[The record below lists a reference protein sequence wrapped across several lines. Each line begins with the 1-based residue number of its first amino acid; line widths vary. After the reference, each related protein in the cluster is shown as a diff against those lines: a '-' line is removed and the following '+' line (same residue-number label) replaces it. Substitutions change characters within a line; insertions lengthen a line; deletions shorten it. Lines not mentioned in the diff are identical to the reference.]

1 MTDLVQLPSPQSANG
16 AVSRKRRRRNAY
28 IVQANPSAPGLAA
41 GLIKAYCL
49 HKLGLESEWNI
60 EIINFEGAS
69 YRCLKDTLSGHY
81 AIDGVFMLRDMY
93 RRLDEQPPDV
103 IAYSSY
109 SWNTGLFSYMARS
122 FRELFPDAL
131 MVVGGLGVFGHE
143 ESFLRGHPEFQI
155 ALGGEGEQA
164 FGSLLMELSREA
176 PDFSRVTGLTMV
188 EENTVIKGLQNPL
201 MLHLDDIPSPIL
213 LDYVEILR
221 DGAYSVNLML
231 ETSRG
236 CPMPCSF
243 CLMSEMPA
251 TGRYHSFDYV
261 REELDWVLARGY
273 NVEFADAIFH
283 TNADRCNQIFEYL
296 LCNHNG
302 RSKFNF
308 EIFVEI
314 LRDDTIELMGEMA
327 RRDMLR
333 PCQIGL
339 QSIQAQALKLAR
351 RPFRRERFEERLTR
365 FHDATDNFAAIDLI
379 FGLPGDNY
387 AGYLNGID
395 FVFSKQP
402 FAMLLHHLVVIA
414 GTAQARTVAEHEVQ
428 FDSNTGLV
436 FKSRDWSRQD
446 MDAAAEVSYAARAIY
461 NVRWWPFRILL
472 FELAAESFSAFLLEV
487 VNSMRDNG
495 GYAPDGERILRTAI
509 AVLAKRC
516 DAHAEEPRRLYR
528 ALLAIVE
535 AVLNA
540 PPATAAISSTD
551 PSRHDDSQVWTL
563 NRGSTPIR
571 SAYAFDRA
579 LFNPERYRIGS
590 LGEYAEARPCQ
601 VVVTRTHRDIAVVP
615 GGFLEFLDV
624 SPREWEMLQWAQSGR
639 LSWNELQASG
649 VVADVDRA
657 PYGESIERLA
667 AAGVLIGRE
676 SI

>member
-1 MTDLVQLPSPQSANG
+1 MTELMQLESPQSATA
-16 AVSRKRRRRNAY
+16 AVTRGKRRRNAY

-49 HKLGLESEWNI
+49 HKLGLEDEWNI
-60 EIINFEGAS
+60 EIVNFEGPS

-103 IAYSSY
+103 IAFSSY

-143 ESFLRGHPEFQI
+143 ESFLRGHPEFHL
-155 ALGGEGEQA
+155 ALGGEGEPA
-164 FGSLLMELSREA
+164 FGSLLMELSGGA
-176 PDFSRVTGLTMV
+176 PDFSRVTGLTMLEGNSV
-188 EENTVIKGLQNPL
+188 VKGPANPL
-201 MLHLDDIPSPIL
+201 MSHLDDIPSPIL
-213 LDYVEILR
+213 RGYVDILR
-221 DGAYSVNLML
+221 DGAYRVNLML

-261 REELDWVLARGY
+261 REELDWVLAHGY

-283 TNADRCNQIFEYL
+283 TNADRCNQILEYL
-296 LCNHNG
+296 LRNHNG
-302 RSKFNF
+302 KSKFNF

-327 RRDMLR
+327 RREMLR

-339 QSIQAQALKLAR
+339 QSIQPQALKFAR
-351 RPFRRERFEERLTR
+351 RPFRRERFEERLER
-365 FHDATDNFAAIDLI
+365 FYAATDNFAAIDLI

-387 AGYLNGID
+387 AGYLSGID

-414 GTAQARTVAEHEVQ
+414 GTAQERGVAEHKVQ
-428 FDSNTGLV
+428 FDSHTGLV

-446 MDAAAEVSYAARAIY
+446 MDLAAEVSYAGRAIY
-461 NVRWWPFRILL
+461 NVRWWPLRILL

-487 VNSMRDNG
+487 VDGMRGNG
-495 GYAPDGERILRTAI
+495 GYVPDGERILRA
-509 AVLAKRC
+509 AVSALARRC
-516 DAHAEEPRRLYR
+516 DAQPEEPRRIYR
-528 ALLAIVE
+528 ALLNIVE
-535 AVLNA
+535 AALNA
-540 PPATAAISSTD
+540 QPATAVISTAD
-551 PSRHDDSQVWTL
+551 PARQDDSQVWTL
-563 NRGSTPIR
+563 NRASTPIR

-590 LGEYAEARPCQ
+590 LSEHAEARPWH
-601 VVVTRTHRDIAVVP
+601 VVVTRVRRDIAVVP
-615 GGFLEFLDV
+615 GGFLEFEDV
-624 SPREWEMLQWAQSGR
+624 SEREWEMVQWAQSGR
-639 LSWNELQASG
+639 LSWKELQTSG
-649 VVADVDRA
+649 AIADLDRA
-657 PYGESIERLA
+657 SYWQSIERLA
-667 AAGVLIGRE
+667 KAGVLIGQE
-676 SI
+676 SV